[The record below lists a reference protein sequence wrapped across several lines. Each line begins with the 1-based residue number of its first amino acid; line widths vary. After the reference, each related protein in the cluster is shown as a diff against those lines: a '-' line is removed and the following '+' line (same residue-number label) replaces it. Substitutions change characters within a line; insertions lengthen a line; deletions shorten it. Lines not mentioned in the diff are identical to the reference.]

1 MKVYNGNNSRR
12 FLFEDAET
20 NPTPTPPPA
29 TDKPEEAPADK
40 KGNSAPPTEDTSS
53 APTAEGA
60 DASKTLNVGGV
71 EIPNDDP
78 NEALV
83 IKYIIET
90 ALKAGKKTFDTEVAS
105 IASKLNKKPE
115 ELEQDYKNAII
126 WKLIEDKN
134 IAALLGKEEDFKKYI
149 QASKKETENA
159 KASEGEEQVSEDCED
174 WIKNEDKW
182 IEDKLNYLHRKG
194 FYQNDTRQRLLR
206 LQ

>member
-20 NPTPTPPPA
+20 KPTPTPPPPPPPA

-40 KGNSAPPTEDTSS
+40 KGNSAPPTGDTSS

-71 EIPNDDP
+71 EIPNDNP

-90 ALKAGKKTFDTEVAS
+90 ALKAGEKEFNSEVTS
-105 IASKLNKKPE
+105 IASKLNKNPK

-126 WKLIEDKN
+126 WKLIQNEK
-134 IAALLGKEEDFKKYI
+134 IATLLGKEENFKKYI
-149 QASKKETENA
+149 QASK
-159 KASEGEEQVSEDCED
+159 GEEEKAKPSESEEEVSENEE
-174 WIKNEDKW
+174 WIKNDDEW
-182 IEDKLNYLHRKG
+182 INKKLNLLRRKG
-194 FYQNDTRQRLLR
+194 II
-206 LQ
+206 

>member
-20 NPTPTPPPA
+20 KPADSTETKSPSPAPT
-29 TDKPEEAPADK
+29 TDTKAAPAD
-40 KGNSAPPTEDTSS
+40 
-53 APTAEGA
+53 EGA
-60 DASKTLNVGGV
+60 AEATPSTEGAAGDNTEPAKGETKAAEPLNVGGV

-78 NEALV
+78 NVALV

-90 ALKAGKKTFDTEVAS
+90 ALKAGKKTFDAEIAS
-105 IASKLNKKPE
+105 IASKLNKNPE

-134 IAALLGKEEDFKKYI
+134 IAALLGKEEDFKKYV

-159 KASEGEEQVSEDCED
+159 TASEGGTEQVGEESEE
-174 WIKNEDKW
+174 WIKNDDEW
-182 IEDKLNYLHRKG
+182 INKKLNLLRRKG
-194 FYQNDTRQRLLR
+194 II
-206 LQ
+206 